1 MKLKP
6 DSYAQVDDEGRLII
20 PSNIAARYG
29 LKPGAVAPLVEAEQ
43 AIVLRQPPTHLKKVY
58 IEPTNRCNLDCRMC
72 IRRTWDEPLGKM
84 DANVFKR
91 IIEGLR
97 DFSFTPSIIF
107 GGFGEPLSHPDIVEM
122 VTEAKRLKASV
133 ELITNA
139 ILLDAKIAKQLTTAQ
154 LDVLWISLEGA
165 KTESY
170 ADVRLG
176 GELSDVLYN
185 VRQFR
190 DSRQAY
196 HTEIGIVL
204 VAMKRNIKELPAV
217 MRLARE
223 LGASRFLVT
232 NVLPY
237 TEELSSEVL
246 YSCELRDDKNPFR
259 SLNSTFEL
267 CKMDIN
273 DLTINPLQ
281 SIIRNASIINDT
293 AANTGAMQNYCPFI
307 EGGSVAISWDGNVSP
322 CLPLLHSHTSFL
334 GERKRHT
341 RGFSVGNVADQS
353 LKDIWDSSTCIT
365 FRRRVQAFIFASCT
379 ACKGC
384 DLAEMNDV
392 DCLGNGFPSCGGCL
406 WAQGYI
412 RCP

>member
-6 DSYAQVDDEGRLII
+6 DSYAQVDDAGRLII
-20 PSNIAARYG
+20 EPNIAARYG
-29 LKPGAVAPLVEAEQ
+29 LKPGAVVPLTEAEQ
-43 AIVLRQPPTHLKKVY
+43 TIVLRQPPTHLRKIY

-97 DFSFTPSIIF
+97 AFSPAPSIIF
-107 GGFGEPLSHPDIVEM
+107 GGFGEPLSHPDITEM
-122 VTEAKRLKASV
+122 VTEAKRLKTSV

-139 ILLDAKIAKQLTTAQ
+139 TLLTGDLARHLITAR
-154 LDVLWISLEGA
+154 LDVLWVSVEGA

-176 GELSDVLYN
+176 GELSDVLN
-185 VRQFR
+185 NIRRFR

-196 HTEIGIVL
+196 HTEIGVVF
-204 VAMKRNIKELPAV
+204 VAMKRNIDELPAV

-237 TEELSSEVL
+237 TEELSPEVL
-246 YSCELRDDKNPFR
+246 YSCEPGNDKNPFL

-267 CKMDIN
+267 CTMDIN

-281 SIIRNASIINDT
+281 RIIRHASIINDT
-293 AANTGAMQNYCPFI
+293 ATNTVAMQNYCPFI
-307 EGGSVAISWDGNVSP
+307 EGGSVAICWDGSVSP

-334 GERKRHT
+334 GERKRLT
-341 RGFSVGNVADQS
+341 RSFRVGNVSDQS
-353 LKDIWDSSTCIT
+353 MKDLWNSSLNIA
-365 FRRRVQAFIFASCT
+365 FRRRIQAFIFASCT
-379 ACKGC
+379 SCKGC
-384 DLAEMNDV
+384 ELAEKNEV

-406 WAQGYI
+406 WA
-412 RCP
+412 